1 MAVPMQDTYE
11 RVFAALAHPARR
23 HILITLNLS
32 GGVLTAG
39 EIAGL
44 FDHAWPT
51 TTRHLQ
57 ALADAGLVEQ
67 QRQGRRQLYRIN
79 YEPLDLAR
87 QWLASFRPPH
97 GQHSQPRRETWRVK
111 RKR

>member
-1 MAVPMQDTYE
+1 MAGRPPNPTPDEYE
-11 RVFAALAHPARR
+11 RVFAALVHPARR

-32 GGVLTAG
+32 GGQLTAG

-57 ALADAGLVEQ
+57 QLVEAGLVEHE
-67 QRQGRRQLYRIN
+67 RQGRRQLYRIN
-79 YEPLDLAR
+79 PRPLLIASE
-87 QWLASFRPPH
+87 WLATFESPQGKPPT
-97 GQHSQPRRETWRVK
+97 RRK
-111 RKR
+111 K

>member
-1 MAVPMQDTYE
+1 VATPTPDTYE

-32 GGVLTAG
+32 GGQLTAG

-57 ALADAGLVEQ
+57 ALVEAGLVDQE
-67 QRQGRRQLYRIN
+67 RQGRSQLYRIN
-79 YEPLDLAR
+79 YKPLDLAG
-87 QWLASFRPPH
+87 QWLASFGPPR
-97 GQHSQPRRETWRVK
+97 GQHSQTRSKTWRRKK
-111 RKR
+111 RR

>member
-1 MAVPMQDTYE
+1 MAAPPDTYE

-32 GGVLTAG
+32 GGALTAG
-39 EIAGL
+39 EIAAL

-57 ALADAGLVEQ
+57 ALVEAGLVEQ
-67 QRQGRRQLYRIN
+67 RRDGRRQLYRIT
-79 YEPLDLAR
+79 YKPLELVG
-87 QWLASFRPPH
+87 QWLASLKPPAA
-97 GQHSQPRRETWRVK
+97 GPQPRSDAWRRR